1 MMLFVFLL
9 DKALQAMTNTLGSRG
24 ICVAY
29 LVYSYH

>member
-1 MMLFVFLL
+1 MKINDLI
-9 DKALQAMTNTLGSRG
+9 DKALQAMTSTLRSRG